1 MTEANIDQTA
11 RKAMNEAFRAFD
23 TDKSG
28 YIELHELG
36 MLLRKLTDSFHVEH
50 PSDDEINDIFKD
62 LDVNGDG
69 RISQIEFQALIDEVV
84 KIIKE
89 EKKWLY
95 DIPIIYFFFH

>member
-11 RKAMNEAFRAFD
+11 RKAMSEAFRAFD

-50 PSDDEINDIFKD
+50 PSDEDIN
-62 LDVNGDG
+62 
-69 RISQIEFQALIDEVV
+69 
-84 KIIKE
+84 
-89 EKKWLY
+89 
-95 DIPIIYFFFH
+95 